1 MAVIYKK
8 GEKDLKYTGFDKVQ
22 KKFGDTLEK
31 IKSTAKRGITRIPR
45 AMKEKDQGDARKEI
59 ESINRAFGSVQKYEE
74 MYPDTKKRNRQLYD
88 RAGF

>member
-8 GEKDLKYTGFDKVQ
+8 GKKDLEYTGFDKVQ

-45 AMKEKDQGDARKEI
+45 AMDEKAQGDARREI
-59 ESINRAFGSVQKYEE
+59 ESINRGFGSVENYEKL
-74 MYPDTKKRNRQLYD
+74 YPDTKKRNRELFD